1 MSKTAGIYKHK
12 DHTITFDP
20 ERAHFVATIGG
31 KVSTSS
37 SLDAMKKKI
46 EAAVSINFK
55 QFKAFAPKEDK
66 NSWTSSDAPLVAV
79 VVTGI
84 DKYADRWNTRFR
96 FKIEGRASMPMHVY
110 ADTGEAVK
118 AYEDLRKHNIEMKR
132 VDEKMRKTRELLTV
146 ALGTHEIRAK
156 DFTGKG

>member
-66 NSWTSSDAPLVAV
+66 NSWRSSNTPLVAV

-84 DKYADRWNTRFR
+84 EKQADRWNTRFR

-110 ADTGEAVK
+110 ADTGDAVN
-118 AYEDLRKHNIEMKR
+118 AYDALRKHNISWERFK
-132 VDEKMRKTRELLTV
+132 DEYEKKKQFLSA
-146 ALGTHEIRAK
+146 ALQKHEICAK

>member
-20 ERAHFVATIGG
+20 ERAYFVATIGG

-46 EAAVSINFK
+46 EAALSIDFK

-66 NSWTSSDAPLVAV
+66 NSWRSSNTPLVAV

-84 DKYADRWNTRFR
+84 EKQADRWNTRFR
-96 FKIEGRASMPMHVY
+96 C
-110 ADTGEAVK
+110 
-118 AYEDLRKHNIEMKR
+118 KHNIS
-132 VDEKMRKTRELLTV
+132 
-146 ALGTHEIRAK
+146 
-156 DFTGKG
+156 

>member
-20 ERAHFVATIGG
+20 ERAYFVATIGG

-46 EAAVSINFK
+46 EAALSIDFK

-66 NSWTSSDAPLVAV
+66 NSWRSSNTPLVAV

-84 DKYADRWNTRFR
+84 EKQADRWNTRFR
-96 FKIEGRASMPMHVY
+96 FKIEGHNHMPEHVY
-110 ADTGEAVK
+110 ADSVGSAS
-118 AYEDLRKHNIEMKR
+118 RMN
-132 VDEKMRKTRELLTV
+132 TR
-146 ALGTHEIRAK
+146 RRNNS
-156 DFTGKG
+156 